1 MFCIYVV
8 WWNYFV
14 IMTGLIQ
21 NDIFLGVIAFTLAI
35 NLMVIVILVSRKFL
49 IASGDIEI
57 QLNED
62 PDRTLTVPAGDKL
75 LQTLASQNLFLSS
88 ACGGKGTCAQCKC
101 MILEGGGSIL
111 TNEEDYFTHRE
122 KKEGW
127 RLSCQ
132 LTVKDNMKIRLPD
145 EVFGARKWDC
155 EVLSNENVATFIKEL
170 ILKLPEGEEVAF
182 RAGGY
187 VQMEIPPSDIDFKN
201 FDIDKKFNQ
210 DLERFNFRDNSISI
224 KETVIRAYSMANYP
238 EEKGIMKFN
247 VRIELPPLGTDYPPG
262 EMTSYLFNLK
272 PGDKLTIFGP
282 FGDFYANKSEAEMIF
297 IGGGAGMAPMRSHI
311 FDQLLRI
318 NTNRKITFYY
328 GARSLKEVFY
338 KEEYDELAKKYEN
351 FNWILA
357 LDNPLPEDDWEGP
370 TGFIHQVILDE
381 YLDDHQ
387 APEDCEYYM
396 CGPPAMMNAVFGML
410 DDLGVEPEAIRFDD
424 FGS

>member
-1 MFCIYVV
+1 MFCIYVI

-21 NDIFLGVIAFTLAI
+21 SDIFLGVIAFTLAV
-35 NLMVIVILVSRKFL
+35 NLMVIVILVSRKFFV
-49 IASGDIEI
+49 ASGDIEI

-75 LQTLASQNLFLSS
+75 LQTLASQNMFLSS

-111 TNEEDYFTHRE
+111 ANEEDYFTNRE

-132 LTVKDNMKIRLPD
+132 VPVKDNMKIRVPD
-145 EVFGARKWDC
+145 EVFGARKWEC

-182 RAGGY
+182 RAGGD
-187 VQMEIPPSDIDFKN
+187 VQMEIPPGDIDFKN
-201 FDIDKKFNQ
+201 FDIDEKFNQ
-210 DLERFNFRDNSISI
+210 DLERFHFWDNSISI

-247 VRIELPPLGTDYPPG
+247 VRIELPPPGTDYPPG

-272 PGDKLTIFGP
+272 AGDKLTIFGP
-282 FGDFYANKSEAEMIF
+282 FGDFFANKSEAEMIF

-338 KEEYDELAKKYEN
+338 KEEYDELAMKYKN
-351 FNWILA
+351 FNWTLA
-357 LDNPLPEDDWEGP
+357 LDNPLPEDNWEGP

-381 YLDDHQ
+381 YLNDHQ

-410 DDLGVEPEAIRFDD
+410 DDLGVESEAIRFDD

>member
-14 IMTGLIQ
+14 IMTGLNQ

-75 LQTLASQNLFLSS
+75 LQTLASQNMFLSS

-101 MILEGGGSIL
+101 LILEGGGSIL

-132 LTVKDNMKIRLPD
+132 LTVKDNMKIRVPD
-145 EVFGARKWDC
+145 EVFGARKWEC

-170 ILKLPEGEEVAF
+170 ILKLPEGEEVVF

-201 FDIDKKFNQ
+201 FDIDKRFNQ

-247 VRIELPPLGTDYPPG
+247 VRIELPPPGTDYPPG

-272 PGDKLTIFGP
+272 AGDKLTIFGP
-282 FGDFYANKSEAEMIF
+282 FGDFFANKSEAEMIF

>member
-21 NDIFLGVIAFTLAI
+21 SDIFLGVIAFTLAI
-35 NLMVIVILVSRKFL
+35 NLMVIVILVSRKFFV
-49 IASGDIEI
+49 ASGDIEI

-75 LQTLASQNLFLSS
+75 LQTLASQNMFLSS

-111 TNEEDYFTHRE
+111 ANEEDYFTNRE

-132 LTVKDNMKIRLPD
+132 VPVKDNMKIRVPD
-145 EVFGARKWDC
+145 EVFGARKWEC

-187 VQMEIPPSDIDFKN
+187 VQMEIPPGDIDFKN
-201 FDIDKKFNQ
+201 FDIDEKFNQ
-210 DLERFNFRDNSISI
+210 DLERFHFWDNSISI

-247 VRIELPPLGTDYPPG
+247 VRIELPPPGTDYPPG

-272 PGDKLTIFGP
+272 AGDKLTIFGP
-282 FGDFYANKSEAEMIF
+282 FGDFFANKSEAEMIF

>member
-1 MFCIYVV
+1 MNELF
-8 WWNYFV
+8 
-14 IMTGLIQ
+14 LS
-21 NDIFLGVIAFTLAI
+21 DIFLGVIAFTVSV
-35 NLMVIVILVSRKFL
+35 NLMVIVILISRKFL
-49 IASGDIEI
+49 IATGNVQI

-62 PDRTLTVPAGDKL
+62 PDRILHVQAGDKL
-75 LQTLASQNLFLSS
+75 LQTLANEEMFLSS

-101 MILEGGGSIL
+101 VILEGGGAIL
-111 TNEEDYFTHRE
+111 PTEETHFTNHE
-122 KKEGW
+122 KREGW

-132 LTVKDNMKIRLPD
+132 VAVKDNMKVQVPD
-145 EVFGARKWDC
+145 EVFGAKKWEC
-155 EVLSNENVATFIKEL
+155 EVISNDNVATFIKEL
-170 ILKLPEGEEVAF
+170 VLKLPQGEEVNF
-182 RAGGY
+182 KAGGY
-187 VQMEIPPSDIDFKN
+187 VQMEIPPCDIDFKDFN
-201 FDIDKKFNQ
+201 IDKKYND
-210 DLERFNFRDNSISI
+210 DLERFNFWNNSISI

-247 VRIELPPLGTDYPPG
+247 VRIELSPPGTDYPPG

-282 FGDFYANKSEAEMIF
+282 FGDFFANESEAEMIF

-318 NTNRKITFYY
+318 NTNRKITFFY

-338 KEEYDELAKKYEN
+338 KEEYDELARNNEN
-351 FNWILA
+351 FKWTLA
-357 LDNPLPEDDWEGP
+357 LDSPQPEDNWEGP

-381 YLDDHQ
+381 YLKNHES
-387 APEDCEYYM
+387 PEDCEYYM

>member
-1 MFCIYVV
+1 
-8 WWNYFV
+8 
-14 IMTGLIQ
+14 MTGLIQ
-21 NDIFLGVIAFTLAI
+21 SDIFLGVIAFTLAV
-35 NLMVIVILVSRKFL
+35 NLMVIVILVSRKFFV
-49 IASGDIEI
+49 ASGDIEI

-62 PDRTLTVPAGDKL
+62 LDRTLTVPAGDKL
-75 LQTLASQNLFLSS
+75 LQTLASQNMFLSS

-111 TNEEDYFTHRE
+111 ANEEDYFTNRE

-132 LTVKDNMKIRLPD
+132 VPVKDNMKIRVPD
-145 EVFGARKWDC
+145 EVFGARKWEC

-187 VQMEIPPSDIDFKN
+187 VQMEIPPGDIDFKN
-201 FDIDKKFNQ
+201 FDIDEKFNQ
-210 DLERFNFRDNSISI
+210 DLERFHFWDNSISI

-247 VRIELPPLGTDYPPG
+247 VRIELPPPGTDYPPG

-272 PGDKLTIFGP
+272 AGDKLTIFGP
-282 FGDFYANKSEAEMIF
+282 FGDFFANKSEAEMIF

-338 KEEYDELAKKYEN
+338 KEEYDELAMQYEN
-351 FNWILA
+351 FNWTLA
-357 LDNPLPEDDWEGP
+357 LDNPLPEDNWEGP

-381 YLDDHQ
+381 YLNDHQ

-410 DDLGVEPEAIRFDD
+410 DDLGVESEAIRFDD

>member
-1 MFCIYVV
+1 MNELF
-8 WWNYFV
+8 
-14 IMTGLIQ
+14 LS
-21 NDIFLGVIAFTLAI
+21 DIFLGVIAFTVSV
-35 NLMVIVILVSRKFL
+35 NLMVIVILISRKFL
-49 IASGDIEI
+49 IATGNVQI

-62 PDRTLTVPAGDKL
+62 PDRILNVQAGDKL
-75 LQTLASQNLFLSS
+75 LQTLANEEMFLSS

-101 MILEGGGSIL
+101 VILEGGGAIL
-111 TNEEDYFTHRE
+111 PTEETHFTNLE

-132 LTVKDNMKIRLPD
+132 VAVKDNMKVQVPD
-145 EVFGARKWDC
+145 EVFGAKKWEC
-155 EVLSNENVATFIKEL
+155 EVISNENVATFIKEL
-170 ILKLPEGEEVAF
+170 VLKLPEGEEVNF
-182 RAGGY
+182 KAGGY
-187 VQMEIPPSDIDFKN
+187 VQMEIPPCDVDFKD
-201 FDIDKKFNQ
+201 FSIDKKYND
-210 DLERFNFRDNSISI
+210 DLERFNFWNNSISI

-247 VRIELPPLGTDYPPG
+247 VRIELPPPGTDYPPG

-272 PGDKLTIFGP
+272 SGDNLTIFGP
-282 FGDFYANKSEAEMIF
+282 FGDFFANESEAEMIF

-338 KEEYDELAKKYEN
+338 KEEYDELARNNEN
-351 FNWILA
+351 FKWTLA
-357 LDNPLPEDDWEGP
+357 LDSPQPEDNWKGP

-381 YLDDHQ
+381 YLKNHES
-387 APEDCEYYM
+387 PEDCEYYM

>member
-1 MFCIYVV
+1 
-8 WWNYFV
+8 
-14 IMTGLIQ
+14 
-21 NDIFLGVIAFTLAI
+21 
-35 NLMVIVILVSRKFL
+35 MVIVILASRKFFV
-49 IASGDIEI
+49 ASGDIEI

-75 LQTLASQNLFLSS
+75 LQTLASQNMFLSS

-111 TNEEDYFTHRE
+111 ANEEDYFTNRE

-132 LTVKDNMKIRLPD
+132 VPVKDNMKIRVPD
-145 EVFGARKWDC
+145 EVFGARKWEC

-187 VQMEIPPSDIDFKN
+187 VQMEIPPGDIDFKN
-201 FDIDKKFNQ
+201 FDIDEKFNQ
-210 DLERFNFRDNSISI
+210 DLERFHFWDNSISI

-247 VRIELPPLGTDYPPG
+247 VRIELPPPGTDYPPG

-272 PGDKLTIFGP
+272 AGDKLTIFGP
-282 FGDFYANKSEAEMIF
+282 FGDFFANKSEAEMIF
-297 IGGGAGMAPMRSHI
+297 IGGGAVMAPMRSHI

-318 NTNRKITFYY
+318 NTHR
-328 GARSLKEVFY
+328 
-338 KEEYDELAKKYEN
+338 
-351 FNWILA
+351 
-357 LDNPLPEDDWEGP
+357 
-370 TGFIHQVILDE
+370 
-381 YLDDHQ
+381 
-387 APEDCEYYM
+387 
-396 CGPPAMMNAVFGML
+396 
-410 DDLGVEPEAIRFDD
+410 
-424 FGS
+424 

>member
-75 LQTLASQNLFLSS
+75 LQTLASQNMFLSS

-132 LTVKDNMKIRLPD
+132 LTVKDNMKIRVPD
-145 EVFGARKWDC
+145 EVFGARKWEC

-201 FDIDKKFNQ
+201 FDIDKKFNH

-282 FGDFYANKSEAEMIF
+282 FGDFYANKSEAEMVF

-318 NTNRKITFYY
+318 NTHRKITFYY

-338 KEEYDELAKKYEN
+338 KEEYDELAMKYKN
-351 FNWILA
+351 FNWTLA
-357 LDNPLPEDDWEGP
+357 LDNPLPEDNWEGS

-381 YLDDHQ
+381 YLNDHQ

-396 CGPPAMMNAVFGML
+396 CGPPAMMTAVFGML